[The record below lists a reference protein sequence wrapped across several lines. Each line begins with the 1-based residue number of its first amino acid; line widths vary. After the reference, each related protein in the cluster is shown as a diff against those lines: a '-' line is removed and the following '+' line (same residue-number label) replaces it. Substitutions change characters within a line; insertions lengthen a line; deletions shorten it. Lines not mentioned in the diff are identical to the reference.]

1 MNIDMNNLPSEIT
14 MNLVL
19 VVTDFGWIKAFDVSD
34 ESIIKNHV
42 GLTEKPVL
50 VTFKIDSKAD
60 ITSGL
65 VENLKAESQKIRADA
80 EVECKE
86 IDDKLNSLLALTN
99 D

>member
-1 MNIDMNNLPSEIT
+1 MNINMNDLPEEIT

-34 ESIIKNHV
+34 ESIIKNHIGISV
-42 GLTEKPVL
+42 KPVL
-50 VTFKIDSKAD
+50 VTFKIGSKAD
-60 ITSGL
+60 ITNGL

-80 EVECKE
+80 EVQCKE
-86 IDDKLNSLLALTN
+86 IDEKINSLLALTN